1 MICLVLVLRQCIQ
14 RICIIILHIAFPFG
28 IVINSMELCSIELG
42 LSIYLKIQCLINKAT
57 LMNLKINGSI
67 KSFDDTSMTIE
78 ELVIQLNLVGKRIAI
93 EKNGMII
100 SKSEFQNISLQDGDQ
115 LEIVGAVGGG

>member
-1 MICLVLVLRQCIQ
+1 
-14 RICIIILHIAFPFG
+14 
-28 IVINSMELCSIELG
+28 
-42 LSIYLKIQCLINKAT
+42 
-57 LMNLKINGSI
+57 MNLKINGNI

-78 ELVIQLNLVGKRIAI
+78 VLVTQLNLLGKRIAI

-100 SKSEFQNISLQDGDQ
+100 SKSEFQKITLQDGDQ

>member
-1 MICLVLVLRQCIQ
+1 
-14 RICIIILHIAFPFG
+14 
-28 IVINSMELCSIELG
+28 
-42 LSIYLKIQCLINKAT
+42 
-57 LMNLKINGSI
+57 MNLKINGNI

-78 ELVIQLNLVGKRIAI
+78 GLVTQLNLLGKRIAI

-100 SKSEFQNISLQDGDQ
+100 SKSEFQRITLQDGDQ

>member
-1 MICLVLVLRQCIQ
+1 
-14 RICIIILHIAFPFG
+14 
-28 IVINSMELCSIELG
+28 
-42 LSIYLKIQCLINKAT
+42 
-57 LMNLKINGSI
+57 MNLKINGNI

-78 ELVIQLNLVGKRIAI
+78 GLVTQLNLLGKRIAI

-100 SKSEFQNISLQDGDQ
+100 SKSEFQNITLQDGDQ

>member
-1 MICLVLVLRQCIQ
+1 M
-14 RICIIILHIAFPFG
+14 
-28 IVINSMELCSIELG
+28 
-42 LSIYLKIQCLINKAT
+42 NKAT
-57 LMNLKINGSI
+57 PMNLKINGNI

-78 ELVIQLNLVGKRIAI
+78 GLVMQLNLLGKRIAI

-100 SKSEFQNISLQDGDQ
+100 SKSEFQKITLQDGDQ